1 MTTTAPLLV
10 SIFAHQKGNI
20 DLEIPLSLK
29 VLDGGQT
36 KPQNHCVFRIINQK
50 DGDKRIVWNSGII
63 EEIDDAKSMFD
74 SLVEKG
80 FVPYQ
85 VGSSGKRA
93 SSAMK
98 EFDPMAEEVIFAPI
112 QAMVGG

>member
-1 MTTTAPLLV
+1 MTTAAPMLV

-20 DLEIPLSLK
+20 ELEIPSSLK
-29 VLDGGQT
+29 VLDGGQS
-36 KPQNHCVFRIINQK
+36 KPEKHSVFRIINQK
-50 DGDKRIVWNSGII
+50 DGDKRVVWNSRVI
-63 EEIDDAKSMFD
+63 EEIDDAKVMFD

-80 FVPYQ
+80 FVPYR
-85 VGSSGKRA
+85 VGDAGKKSA
-93 SSAMK
+93 SAMK